1 MKRGLPLFFAAT
13 VAAVGVFAA
22 LGAQAVA
29 VTSVDSISIPVSD
42 VDRAVDFYTRVLTF
56 RKVADREISGDSYEH
71 LFGVFGLK
79 ARSARLQLGGEFI
92 ELVQVLTPAGRPQ
105 PADFHS
111 NDRWFQH
118 IAIIVSDMDKAYAR
132 LESERVTHASP
143 TPQTLPDWN
152 PNAGGISAYYFKD
165 PDGNHLEILHFPA
178 GKGAPKWHQSSP
190 GLFLGVDHTA
200 IVVDNTEASLT
211 FYRDSLGMK
220 VAGASENYGPEQE
233 RLNNVFGAHLRI
245 TALRAASGPGIEF
258 LEYLSPRTGRPYPAD
273 STAADRW
280 GWTMN
285 LRVGGNGAASNA
297 TEPFAPDRSWRWV
310 SSYPVTL
317 PDRSLGFGMAFVTR
331 DPDGHAINLEID

>member
-1 MKRGLPLFFAAT
+1 MKQIFARCFAL
-13 VAAVGVFAA
+13 GFAA
-22 LGAQAVA
+22 LGVFACMDVQAVA
-29 VTSVDSISIPVSD
+29 VAGVDSISIPVSD
-42 VDRAVDFYTRVLTF
+42 VERAVDFYTRVLTF
-56 RKVADREISGDSYEH
+56 RKVADREVSGDGYEH

-79 ARSARLQLGGEFI
+79 ARSVRLQLGGEYI
-92 ELVQVLTPAGRPQ
+92 ELVQVLTPTGRPQ
-105 PADFHS
+105 PADFRS

-118 IAIIVSDMDKAYAR
+118 IAIIVSDMGKAYTR
-132 LESERVTHASP
+132 LEQEHVTHASP
-143 TPQTLPDWN
+143 SPQTLPDWN

-178 GKGAPKWHQSSP
+178 GKGAPKWHQSAP
-190 GLFLGVDHTA
+190 GLFLGIDHTA
-200 IVVDNTEASLT
+200 IVVDNTAASLA

-280 GWTMN
+280 GWTVN
-285 LRVGGNGAASNA
+285 LRVAGDAAGVKAANA
-297 TEPFAPDRSWRWV
+297 FAPDPTWRWV
-310 SSYPVTL
+310 SSYAVTV
-317 PDRSLGFGMAFVTR
+317 PDRSLGFGLAFVTR
-331 DPDGHAINLEID
+331 DPDGHAINLEIN

>member
-1 MKRGLPLFFAAT
+1 MKRTAPLFFAAI
-13 VAAVGVFAA
+13 VAAIGVFAA
-22 LGAQAVA
+22 VGAHAVA
-29 VTSVDSISIPVSD
+29 VTGVDSISIPVSD

-56 RKVADREISGDSYEH
+56 RKVADREISGDGYEH

-79 ARSARLQLGGEFI
+79 ARSARLQLGGEYI

-105 PADFHS
+105 PVDFHS

-132 LESERVTHASP
+132 LEGAHVTHASP
-143 TPQTLPDWN
+143 GPQTLPDWN

-190 GLFLGVDHTA
+190 DLFLGVDHTA
-200 IVVDNTEASLT
+200 IVVDNTEASLA

-280 GWTMN
+280 GWTVN
-285 LRVGGNGAASNA
+285 LRVDGNGTA
-297 TEPFAPDRSWRWV
+297 TKAVEPFAPDRSWRRV
-310 SSYPVTL
+310 I
-317 PDRSLGFGMAFVTR
+317 R
-331 DPDGHAINLEID
+331 